1 MAGKGVL
8 AALAVTALLGCTG
21 PAHDAASPVLD
32 PVVQLQQLL
41 PADALFL
48 GEQHDVPDHQRIER
62 VVVEQMARQQ
72 TLAALALEMA
82 SQGQS
87 TLALGPQAS
96 EEQVRTALQWDN
108 AGWPWA
114 AYGPA
119 VMAAV
124 RAGVPVLGANLP
136 KTRLAPAMKD
146 EGLDA
151 RLSSAVLLTQQ
162 DRVRAGH
169 CHLLPESQIAPMTR
183 IQIAR
188 DVAMA
193 QTVAQAVRPGK
204 TVLLLAGGG
213 HVARDLGVPQHL
225 PRHLTLNTVL
235 LQAGASAQ
243 DAQGAQDAQDVEAAD
258 RFDQTWP
265 TQAAPVKDYCADF
278 IKQRD
283 AAAAASKSQ
292 KAP

>member
-1 MAGKGVL
+1 MTARGLL
-8 AALAVTALLGCTG
+8 AAMAAMALLGCTG
-21 PAHDAASPVLD
+21 PAHEAAFPVLD
-32 PVVQLQQLL
+32 PVDHLQHLL

-48 GEQHDVPDHQRIER
+48 GEQHDVPDHQRIQR
-62 VVVEQMARQQ
+62 AVVDQLVRRQ
-72 TLAALALEMA
+72 TLAALVLEMA

-87 TLALGPQAS
+87 TQALPPQAS

-119 VMAAV
+119 VMTAV

-136 KTRLAPAMKD
+136 KARLGQAMKD
-146 EGLDA
+146 DGLDA
-151 RLSSAVLLTQQ
+151 LLPGAALLTQQ
-162 DRVRAGH
+162 ERVRAGH

-193 QTVAQAVRPGK
+193 QTVAQAARPGK

-213 HVARDLGVPQHL
+213 HVARDLGVPLHL
-225 PRHLTLNTVL
+225 PRHLALKTVL
-235 LQAGASAQ
+235 LQAGASTD
-243 DAQGAQDAQDVEAAD
+243 DAGPEDG
-258 RFDQTWP
+258 FDQTWP
-265 TQAAPVKDYCADF
+265 TQAAPAKDYCADF
-278 IKQRD
+278 VQQRG
-283 AAAAASKSQ
+283 AAAAAARSN

>member
-1 MAGKGVL
+1 MTAKTLL
-8 AALAVTALLGCTG
+8 AAVAAMALLGCTG
-21 PAHDAASPVLD
+21 PTRETTSPVLD
-32 PVVQLQQLL
+32 PVEQLQQLL

-48 GEQHDVPDHQRIER
+48 GEQHDAPDHQRIER
-62 VVVEQMARQQ
+62 VVVEQLARQQ
-72 TLAALALEMA
+72 TLAALVLEMA

-87 TLALGPQAS
+87 TLALRPQAS

-124 RAGVPVLGANLP
+124 RAGVPVLGASLP
-136 KTRLAPAMKD
+136 KARLAQAMKD
-146 EGLDA
+146 DELDA
-151 RLSSAVLLTQQ
+151 RLSAAALLTQQ
-162 DRVRAGH
+162 ERVRAGH

-183 IQIAR
+183 IQIGR

-193 QTVAQAVRPGK
+193 QTVAQAMRPGK
-204 TVLLLAGGG
+204 TVLLLAGAG
-213 HVARDLGVPQHL
+213 HVARDLGVPLHL
-225 PRHLTLNTVL
+225 PRDLSLRTVL
-235 LQAGASAQ
+235 LQAGASDQ
-243 DAQGAQDAQDVEAAD
+243 DAEPEN

-265 TQAAPVKDYCADF
+265 TQTAPAKDYCADLRL
-278 IKQRD
+278 QRS
-283 AAAAASKSQ
+283 AAAAAAQSK